1 MSDEHITDETA
12 PEETGPGRPEPAR
25 PQPGDAGFAASRP
38 YDPAGTRPKHRLE
51 DLLPAGAQGLLPGD
65 VVDGDAVEEPWS
77 TFGGGDAPGPPDDA
91 GDDEHLLPVRQ
102 PAGSV
107 PATGERGIP
116 PKQSRRIGA
125 IAGAL
130 LALAVAGI
138 GVSVLILAGN
148 GHDSKPAPTGVAW
161 SAWRPH
167 GTGEQQVAQIA
178 TRVGREY
185 RGSDRKQL
193 VAVTGGPL
201 EAAGLPL
208 TVALREPASQ
218 GGNIDLESGTAVLYR
233 LCGLGARCSIA
244 TGRPS
249 VKRHL
254 LLRREALELA
264 LYTLRYIAVDQVVV
278 FMPPPPGKTANEAL
292 FFKRSQLRKQLEQV
306 PLDASLTPQTPT
318 VSSVAKSPDARLV
331 QAITLSTLFKFSLTQ
346 ANSDTRGFLVL
357 DPLG

>member
-12 PEETGPGRPEPAR
+12 PEETAAAR

-38 YDPAGTRPKHRLE
+38 WDPAGTRPKHRLE
-51 DLLPAGAQGLLPGD
+51 DLLPASAQGLLPGD
-65 VVDGDAVEEPWS
+65 VVDGEAVEEPWS
-77 TFGGGDAPGPPDDA
+77 TFGGGDAPGAPDDS

-107 PATGERGIP
+107 PATADRGIP
-116 PKQSRRIGA
+116 PKQSRRFGA

-138 GVSVLILAGN
+138 GASILILAGN
-148 GHDSKPAPTGVAW
+148 GNDSKPAQTGIAW

-167 GTGEQQVAQIA
+167 GTGEQQLAQIA
-178 TRVGREY
+178 THVGREY
-185 RGSDRKQL
+185 RGADKRQL

-244 TGRPS
+244 VGKPS

-346 ANSDTRGFLVL
+346 ANSDSRGFLVL